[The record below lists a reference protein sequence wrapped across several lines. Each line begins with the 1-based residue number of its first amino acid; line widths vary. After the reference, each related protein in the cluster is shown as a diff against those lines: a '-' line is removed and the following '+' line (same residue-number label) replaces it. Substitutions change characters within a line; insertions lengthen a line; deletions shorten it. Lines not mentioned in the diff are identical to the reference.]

1 MSFGAHPDLAAAVTL
16 SRDLVEAAD
25 QGQLDLVAEL
35 DARRLNLLK
44 SFRLVARQ
52 VGPADRAVL
61 QEIGKL
67 NLRALGLVEHQRR
80 IKGRAMDMAA
90 LGRRAVNAYA
100 RNGHSR

>member
-1 MSFGAHPDLAAAVTL
+1 MSFGTHPDLAAAVAL

-35 DARRLNLLK
+35 DARRLELLK

-52 VGPADRAVL
+52 VGPSDRAVL
-61 QEIGKL
+61 QEISKL

-80 IKGRAMDMAA
+80 IKGRAMDMVA
-90 LGRRAVNAYA
+90 LGRRAINAYA
-100 RNGHSR
+100 RNGYSR